1 MRLYPGKRNYL
12 ALESSQTTDYP
23 EWEEGQAAALAQPT
37 TPPPD
42 PHRRT
47 AAPLTLQSVSIRSVL
62 TLAMPAIGEQV
73 LNAIIGLTDTV
84 IAGHIRGT
92 ANTIAAA
99 TAAVGLMT
107 YLQWFAGLM
116 TAALGVGATAI
127 VARSTGANRTRVANR
142 VAGTCVSAA
151 FLVGVVTAIAM
162 FVLAHQVIA
171 LCGLTGQA
179 AAFAQQYLRIMLIT
193 ISLQTASQIGMAAIR
208 GAGDTVNPMRI
219 MFMVMVINGVAS
231 TAFTYGWLGAPAW
244 GLPGDAFGTLL
255 AFLTGGVCTSVI
267 LFTGRRKL
275 HLQMRHLRVVPHVL
289 RRVLKIGMP
298 SWVEGVLLWAG
309 QFLIVVFVIN
319 ARTDPHGYTLA
330 AHVSVLRIESI
341 SFLPGFGFGI
351 AASSL
356 VGQYLGAKKP
366 AEARRA
372 GHIAAW
378 LALITMTILALPMV
392 LCPRFMLDLIVHS
405 PPVIQVGFWPMIL
418 AGVAQPGFA
427 LAIVFSGALKG
438 AGETVLPMISTIT
451 GVLLVRLG
459 VLALLLLVIWPHHS
473 LVKNLTAVWIA
484 VVVDLNY
491 RAVFNYLAYR
501 HSRWQHTRV

>member
-1 MRLYPGKRNYL
+1 
-12 ALESSQTTDYP
+12 
-23 EWEEGQAAALAQPT
+23 
-37 TPPPD
+37 
-42 PHRRT
+42 
-47 AAPLTLQSVSIRSVL
+47 
-62 TLAMPAIGEQV
+62 MPAIGEQV

-84 IAGHIRGT
+84 IAGHIPGT
-92 ANTIAAA
+92 ANTIASA

-127 VARSTGANRTRVANR
+127 VARAIGANRPRVANR

-151 FLVGVVTAIAM
+151 FAVGVVTAMVM
-162 FVLAHQVIA
+162 FLFAHQVIA
-171 LCGLTGQA
+171 ICGLTGQA

-219 MFMVMVINGVAS
+219 MFMVMLINGVAS

-255 AFLTGGVCTSVI
+255 AYLTGGVCTSII
-267 LFTGRRKL
+267 LFSRGHKL
-275 HLQMRHLRVVPHVL
+275 HLQMRHLRIVPHVL
-289 RRVLKIGMP
+289 QRVLKIGMP
-298 SWVEGVLLWAG
+298 SWFEGVLLWGG
-309 QFLIVVFVIN
+309 QFLIVVLVIN
-319 ARTDPHGYTLA
+319 TRSDPHGYTLA

-341 SFLPGFGFGI
+341 SFLPGFGFGL
-351 AASSL
+351 AASTL

-378 LALITMTILALPMV
+378 LALITMTLLALPMV
-392 LCPRFMLDLIVHS
+392 IAPQFMLDLIVHS
-405 PPVIQVGFWPMIL
+405 PPVIQVGFWPMVL
-418 AGVAQPGFA
+418 AGLAQPGFA

-459 VLALLLLVIWPHHS
+459 VLALMLLVIWPHHT
-473 LVKNLTAVWIA
+473 LAKNLTAVWIA
-484 VVVDLNY
+484 VAVDLNY
-491 RAVFNYLAYR
+491 RALFNYLAYR
-501 HSRWQHTRV
+501 HSRWQRIRV